1 MKVDTMSL
9 EQLNMKVE
17 DVVKQQLE
25 ETKEEFGSYGKM
37 LEAFLYDHKMK
48 RIKTGELKDIQ
59 EATLGAI
66 SGDFK
71 SLEDLMRAISRVF
84 VGMAEKLGYREA
96 EAANESNVLK
106 TRVESL
112 LQQHETEIKAINAE
126 KETLTQALEK
136 VKLEFNSHQKDAQ
149 LFEEKEKNLT
159 DKLQDREVE
168 LQRRLDRIGELD
180 EKVRAAEPI
189 AKENEQLRAELQQ
202 KEIELS
208 SVKKDYQHQIEMLQL
223 QHEKNLSDKIKEKE
237 STLSEAHEKK
247 IEQLREKWEEHSEI
261 RMVAARQDEREQAEK
276 RMEEV
281 KIQAAEEVSESKQE
295 LERLNKRIEEL
306 ENELKRKNEGEM

>member
-1 MKVDTMSL
+1 MAL

-17 DVVKQQLE
+17 DITKQQLE

-37 LEAFLYDHKMK
+37 LEAFLYDYKMK
-48 RIKTGELKDIQ
+48 KIKTGELKDIQ

-96 EAANESNVLK
+96 EAVNESTVLK

-112 LQQHETEIKAINAE
+112 LQQHETELKAINAE
-126 KETLTQALEK
+126 KDALVQSLEK
-136 VKLEFNSHQKDAQ
+136 LTLEFNSVQKDVQ
-149 LFEEKEKNLT
+149 LFEVKEKNLT
-159 DKLQDREVE
+159 DKLQEREEE

-180 EKVRAAEPI
+180 EKLRAVEPI
-189 AKENEQLRAELQQ
+189 AKENEHLLAELQQ

-208 SVKKDYQHQIEMLQL
+208 SVKRP
-223 QHEKNLSDKIKEKE
+223 
-237 STLSEAHEKK
+237 STPH
-247 IEQLREKWEEHSEI
+247 RN
-261 RMVAARQDEREQAEK
+261 VAA
-276 RMEEV
+276 
-281 KIQAAEEVSESKQE
+281 AA
-295 LERLNKRIEEL
+295 
-306 ENELKRKNEGEM
+306 

>member
-1 MKVDTMSL
+1 MAL
-9 EQLNMKVE
+9 EQLNVKVE
-17 DVVKQQLE
+17 EVIKQQLE

-37 LEAFLYDHKMK
+37 LEAFLYDYKMK

-96 EAANESNVLK
+96 EAVNESTVLK
-106 TRVESL
+106 TRVDSL

-126 KETLTQALEK
+126 KEALVQALEK
-136 VKLEFNSHQKDAQ
+136 LKLEFNSLQKDAQ

-159 DKLQDREVE
+159 DKLHEREEE

-180 EKVRAAEPI
+180 EKQRAAEPI
-189 AKENEQLRAELQQ
+189 AKENEQLRVELQK
-202 KEIELS
+202 KEAELS
-208 SVKKDYQHQIEMLQL
+208 STKKDHQHQIELLQL
-223 QHEKNLSDKIKEKE
+223 QHEKELSHKIKETK
-237 STLSEAHEKK
+237 SAFSEAYEIK
-247 IEQLREKWEEHSEI
+247 IEQLREKWEEHSEK
-261 RMVAARQDEREQAEK
+261 RMAAARQDEREQADK

-281 KIQAAEEVSESKQE
+281 RKQAAEEVSESKQVLE
-295 LERLNKRIEEL
+295 LLKKRIEEL
-306 ENELKRKNEGEM
+306 ENELNSKNEGE